1 MLKRGIAFLVFWPVH
16 VVPTNGVPKFAV
28 VVGVLESNGA
38 VDESVHAPRFDE
50 PKLRS
55 KCVARASNSGFGAC
69 VLVIELGCQPK
80 RRPCRSVTG
89 KSNDLVGAV
98 HHDDGE

>member
-1 MLKRGIAFLVFWPVH
+1 MLKRGIAFLVFWPVR
-16 VVPTNGVPKFAV
+16 VVPTNGVPKFAG

-55 KCVARASNSGFGAC
+55 KCVARASNSGFRGVCFGHPTWLPAETSALP
-69 VLVIELGCQPK
+69 V
-80 RRPCRSVTG
+80 RDG
-89 KSNDLVGAV
+89 KK
-98 HHDDGE
+98 